1 MHFELTDEQRMT
13 REMVRDFAQNEVKPA
28 AQDRDHSGEFPWDLI
43 RKMGSLGLLGLPI
56 PEEYGGA
63 GSDTVCYAIAV
74 EELARVCGSTA
85 ITVAA
90 HTSLGTYP
98 IWRFGSETQR
108 ARYLPRL
115 ASGQGLAAFG
125 LTEPEAGSDAGST
138 RTRALADGDGWV
150 LQGQKT
156 FITNGSIA
164 ETVLIT
170 AVTDPGQGTRGISSF
185 IVEKGTA
192 GFRPGRD
199 EEKMGLKSSVTSQLF
214 LEECR
219 VPRDSLLGQVGDGYK
234 QALITLD
241 GGRISIGAMALGL
254 AQGAYEHALA
264 YSKERVQFGRRIAE
278 FQAIQWMLAD
288 MATEIEAARL
298 LVYRAAWLKDQG
310 ALYTREAAM
319 AKLYSSEMAERVCFK
334 TIQIHGGYGYMREY
348 DVERMYR
355 DQRLCTIGEGTSEIQ
370 RLVIARQIL
379 GKLQLVGGASE
390 EGTCTHSCS

>member
-13 REMVRDFAQNEVKPA
+13 REMVRDFAENEIKPL
-28 AQDRDHSGEFPWDLI
+28 AQERDRTGEFPWELI
-43 RKMGSLGLLGLPI
+43 RKMGPLGLLGLPI

-63 GSDTVCYAIAV
+63 GADTVCYAIAI
-74 EELARVCGSTA
+74 EEIARVCGSTA

-98 IWRFGSETQR
+98 IYRFGNEAQKR
-108 ARYLPRL
+108 KYLPRL

-125 LTEPEAGSDAGST
+125 LTEPEAGSDAGAT
-138 RTRALADGDGWV
+138 KTRAVRRGDEWV
-150 LQGQKT
+150 LNGQKI

-164 ETVLIT
+164 DVVVVAAL
-170 AVTDPGQGTRGISSF
+170 TDPDKGPRGISNF
-185 IVEKGTA
+185 IVEKGTP
-192 GFRPGRD
+192 GFRPRRD
-199 EEKMGLKSSVTSQLF
+199 EEKMGLKASVTSQLF
-214 LEECR
+214 FEECR
-219 VPRDSLLGQVGDGYK
+219 VPQENFLGQPGEGYK
-234 QALITLD
+234 QFLITLD

-254 AQGAYEHALA
+254 AQGAYERALA
-264 YSKERVQFGRRIAE
+264 YSKERVQFGQPIAR

-298 LVYRAAWLKDQG
+298 MVYRAAWLKDQG
-310 ALYTREAAM
+310 VRFTKEAAM
-319 AKLYSSEMAERVCFK
+319 AKLFASEVAERACFK
-334 TIQIHGGYGYMREY
+334 ALQIHGGYGYMREY

-379 GKLQLVGGASE
+379 GAGF
-390 EGTCTHSCS
+390 